1 MKTMTRVVAVALV
14 AVVMCMMLASCGNT
28 LSGSYTATYES
39 NGIFGL
45 GKGTYTTTYEFK
57 GNKVV
62 RTDDVTVGGS
72 TTTTVT
78 NGTYEIKDDQI
89 IFTWDRT
96 LRPTRTVTALFPP
109 TSTSSARATIS
120 STSAT
125 RSTPRTNCSS
135 IKKAVASATAFFLA
149 IFQGARYNVGKS
161 TFTRRLIWKSMR
173 IQ

>member
-1 MKTMTRVVAVALV
+1 MTRVVAVALV

-28 LSGSYTATYES
+28 LSGSYSATYES

-89 IFTWDRT
+89 IFTWDKNVET
-96 LRPTRTVTALFPP
+96 NENGDSVV
-109 TSTSSARATIS
+109 STNKYEFSKGDDFIYIGDTKYAK
-120 STSAT
+120 
-125 RSTPRTNCSS
+125 N
-135 IKKAVASATAFFLA
+135 
-149 IFQGARYNVGKS
+149 
-161 TFTRRLIWKSMR
+161 
-173 IQ
+173 

>member
-28 LSGSYTATYES
+28 LSGSYSATYES

-45 GKGTYTTTYEFK
+45 GAGTYTTTYEFK

-62 RTDDVTVGGS
+62 RTDDVTVGGK

-89 IFTWDRT
+89 IFTWDKNVET
-96 LRPTRTVTALFPP
+96 NENGDSVV
-109 TSTSSARATIS
+109 ST
-120 STSAT
+120 
-125 RSTPRTNCSS
+125 N
-135 IKKAVASATAFFLA
+135 K
-149 IFQGARYNVGKS
+149 YE
-161 TFTRRLIWKSMR
+161 FTKGDDCIIIDKTKYDKN
-173 IQ
+173 

>member
-1 MKTMTRVVAVALV
+1 
-14 AVVMCMMLASCGNT
+14 MMLASCGNT
-28 LSGSYTATYES
+28 LSGSYSATYES

-89 IFTWDRT
+89 IFTWDKNVET
-96 LRPTRTVTALFPP
+96 NENGDSVV
-109 TSTSSARATIS
+109 STNKYEFSKGDDFIYIGDTKYAK
-120 STSAT
+120 
-125 RSTPRTNCSS
+125 N
-135 IKKAVASATAFFLA
+135 
-149 IFQGARYNVGKS
+149 
-161 TFTRRLIWKSMR
+161 
-173 IQ
+173 

>member
-89 IFTWDRT
+89 IFTWDKNVET
-96 LRPTRTVTALFPP
+96 NENGDSVV
-109 TSTSSARATIS
+109 STNKYEFSKGDDFIYIGDQKYT
-120 STSAT
+120 
-125 RSTPRTNCSS
+125 
-135 IKKAVASATAFFLA
+135 KD
-149 IFQGARYNVGKS
+149 
-161 TFTRRLIWKSMR
+161 
-173 IQ
+173 

>member
-28 LSGSYTATYES
+28 LSGSYSATYES

-89 IFTWDRT
+89 IFTWDKNVET
-96 LRPTRTVTALFPP
+96 NENGDSVV
-109 TSTSSARATIS
+109 STNKYEFSKGDDFIYIGDQKYT
-120 STSAT
+120 
-125 RSTPRTNCSS
+125 
-135 IKKAVASATAFFLA
+135 KD
-149 IFQGARYNVGKS
+149 
-161 TFTRRLIWKSMR
+161 
-173 IQ
+173 

>member
-62 RTDDVTVGGS
+62 RTDDVTMGGS
-72 TTTTVT
+72 TTSTVT

-89 IFTWDRT
+89 IFTWDKNVET
-96 LRPTRTVTALFPP
+96 NENGDSVV
-109 TSTSSARATIS
+109 STNKYEFSKGDDFIYIGDQKYT
-120 STSAT
+120 
-125 RSTPRTNCSS
+125 
-135 IKKAVASATAFFLA
+135 KD
-149 IFQGARYNVGKS
+149 
-161 TFTRRLIWKSMR
+161 
-173 IQ
+173 

>member
-28 LSGSYTATYES
+28 LSGSYSATYES
-39 NGIFGL
+39 EGFLGL

-62 RTDDVTVGGS
+62 RTDDVTVGGK

-89 IFTWDRT
+89 IFTWDKNVET
-96 LRPTRTVTALFPP
+96 NENGTPP
-109 TSTSSARATIS
+109 ESKAMAVKVGGT
-120 STSAT
+120 
-125 RSTPRTNCSS
+125 
-135 IKKAVASATAFFLA
+135 KKA
-149 IFQGARYNVGKS
+149 S
-161 TFTRRLIWKSMR
+161 TRAMA
-173 IQ
+173 

>member
-28 LSGSYTATYES
+28 LSGSYSATYES
-39 NGIFGL
+39 EGIFGL

-62 RTDDVTVGGS
+62 RTDDVTMGGS

-89 IFTWDRT
+89 IFTWDKNVET
-96 LRPTRTVTALFPP
+96 NENGDSVV
-109 TSTSSARATIS
+109 STNKYEFSKGDDFIYIGDRKYT
-120 STSAT
+120 
-125 RSTPRTNCSS
+125 
-135 IKKAVASATAFFLA
+135 KD
-149 IFQGARYNVGKS
+149 
-161 TFTRRLIWKSMR
+161 
-173 IQ
+173 

>member
-1 MKTMTRVVAVALV
+1 MTRVVAVALV

-28 LSGSYTATYES
+28 LSGSYSATYES

-89 IFTWDRT
+89 IFTWDKNVET
-96 LRPTRTVTALFPP
+96 NENGDSVV
-109 TSTSSARATIS
+109 STNKYEFSKGDDFIYIGDT
-120 STSAT
+120 
-125 RSTPRTNCSS
+125 
-135 IKKAVASATAFFLA
+135 K
-149 IFQGARYNVGKS
+149 YNKN
-161 TFTRRLIWKSMR
+161 
-173 IQ
+173 